1 MDVLLINGPNLNAL
15 GTRNPTQYGT
25 TTLADVEESVIA
37 QGREIGLEVECFQ
50 SNHEGGIVD
59 RIHEAKKQ
67 GCMGFVINPGAYT
80 HTSIA
85 IRDAFEA
92 TELPFVEIHIS
103 NVHAREPFRQHS
115 YLSPI
120 AAGVIVGC
128 GVRGYNLAL
137 SHLAA
142 LIEERS
148 A

>member
-1 MDVLLINGPNLNAL
+1 M
-15 GTRNPTQYGT
+15 R
-25 TTLADVEESVIA
+25 A
-37 QGREIGLEVECFQ
+37 QAREAGLDLECYQ
-50 SNHEGGIVD
+50 DNHEGGIVD
-59 RIHEAKKQ
+59 KIHEAKRL
-67 GCMGFVINPGAYT
+67 GCRYFIINPGAYT

-92 TELPFVEIHIS
+92 VELPFVEIHIS
-103 NVHAREPFRQHS
+103 NVHAREAFRHHS

-137 SHLAA
+137 AHLAA

>member
-15 GTRNPTQYGT
+15 GTRNPAQYGT
-25 TTLADVEESVIA
+25 TTLADVERSVTD
-37 QGREIGLEVECFQ
+37 QGSQLGLQVECFQ
-50 SNHEGGIVD
+50 NNHEGGIVD
-59 RIHEAKKQ
+59 RIHAAKRE
-67 GCMGFVINPGAYT
+67 GCQGFVINPGAYT

-92 TELPFVEIHIS
+92 VELPFVEIHIS
-103 NVHAREPFRQHS
+103 NVHAREAFRHHS

-137 SHLAA
+137 THLAG
-142 LIEERS
+142 LIQERS
-148 A
+148 T